1 MKFST
6 GLAFAAVMSLTMLDA
21 NGAMA
26 YAPHSGVV
34 TPHRQALAPL
44 GFYLFC
50 LKNPNQ
56 CRPGGNA
63 SMTSDANVMSL
74 LKQVNLSVN
83 SSMRPK
89 ADAHGDAWTL
99 GASAGDCEDYVLN
112 KRAALIRKGLPA
124 SALRIAYVKTAGGAD
139 HTVLVAIVGTTSLVL
154 DNLTNQIR
162 PIAKSGLTLISMSG
176 ASPTR
181 WNG

>member
-26 YAPHSGVV
+26 YAPHLGVV
-34 TPHRQALAPL
+34 TTQRQAIAPL

-63 SMTSDANVMSL
+63 RMAMDTNVMSI

-83 SSMRPK
+83 TSMRPK

-99 GASAGDCEDYVLN
+99 GASVGDCEDYVLN
-112 KRAALIRKGLPA
+112 KRAALIRKGLPP
-124 SALRIAYVKTAGGAD
+124 SALRIAYVKTAAGAD
-139 HTVLVAIVGTTSLVL
+139 HAVLVAIVGKSSLVL
-154 DNLTNQIR
+154 DNLTNEIR
-162 PIAKSGLTLISMSG
+162 PLAQSGLTLISMSG
-176 ASPTR
+176 ATPTH
-181 WNG
+181 WNS

>member
-6 GLAFAAVMSLTMLDA
+6 GLAFAAVMSLAAVDG

-26 YAPHSGVV
+26 AGPVAH
-34 TPHRQALAPL
+34 QALAPI

-56 CRPGGNA
+56 CRA
-63 SMTSDANVMSL
+63 SGSASVATSPNTLSVL
-74 LKQVNLSVN
+74 RQVNISVN
-83 SSMRPK
+83 TSMQPK
-89 ADAHGDAWTL
+89 ADAHGDVWTL

-112 KRAALIRKGLPA
+112 KRSALIRKGMPA
-124 SALRIAYVKTAGGAD
+124 SALRIAYVKTGSGAD
-139 HTVLVAIVGTTSLVL
+139 HAVLVAMVGKSALVL
-154 DNLTNQIR
+154 DNLTNQIL
-162 PIAKSGLTLISMSG
+162 PLGQTGLRVVSMSS
-176 ASPTR
+176 ATPTL